1 MKEVYKMV
9 IDIHTHIFPPK
20 LAPHAIGALEKS
32 AGAHAFLNGTKEDLL
47 KSMKDNGVDICV
59 NMPIASRP
67 DQMRSINNYAIEIN
81 NKGSETGLYSFGAC
95 HPLNTEYKEELARL
109 KSAGIKGIK
118 LHPDFQGLFLDDEE
132 MVKTMEY
139 AAELGL
145 IILIHCGMDPSF
157 PDVHRST
164 PKRLAN
170 ILPKLKGAKII
181 SAHMGGYDY
190 MDDVEKYLVGK
201 DVYIDTSFTIGKFDE
216 DQIIRILQSH
226 NPDKI
231 LFGTDSPWD
240 DQKNALNQFHR
251 LNLSDDLKDKILQ
264 KNAKSL
270 LNL

>member
-1 MKEVYKMV
+1 MV

-47 KSMKDNGVDICV
+47 KSMKENGVDISV

-81 NKGSETGLYSFGAC
+81 NEGFETGLYSFGAC
-95 HPLNTEYKEELARL
+95 HPLNPEYREELERL
-109 KSAGIKGIK
+109 KAAGIKGIK

-139 AAELGL
+139 AADLGL

-170 ILPKLKGAKII
+170 ILPRLKGAKII
-181 SAHMGGYDY
+181 AAHMGGYDY

-216 DQIIRILQSH
+216 KQILRILQSH
-226 NPDKI
+226 DPQKI

-240 DQKNALNQFHR
+240 DQKNALKLFKG
-251 LNLSDDLKDKILQ
+251 LPISGELKEKILWQ
-264 KNAKSL
+264 NSKNL
-270 LNL
+270 LEIL